1 MVKHIK
7 AKLQKGVEEKLFDH
21 NGNFNLRTHCI
32 QKKAKELHSALC
44 ISSHISAFTFQLIL
58 VP

>member
-1 MVKHIK
+1 MAKCIK

-32 QKKAKELHSALC
+32 QKKGKELHSALC
-44 ISSHISAFTFQLIL
+44 ISSQMPAFTFQLIP